1 MYCLEEA
8 QNHNNSHAK
17 KLERKIMRAL
27 ILPCQMRVC
36 VFVFQREEVK
46 GTSVTEAISV
56 LLEQVYGFLV
66 LYYAF
71 LQM

>member
-1 MYCLEEA
+1 M
-8 QNHNNSHAK
+8 H
-17 KLERKIMRAL
+17 AL

-36 VFVFQREEVK
+36 VCVFQREEVK
-46 GTSVTEAISV
+46 GTSVTEAMSV

-66 LYYAF
+66 LDYAF